1 MIGRILSALLCVF
14 AISSWAA
21 EDASLAQDQPLI
33 ISSGVTG
40 GGYWSA
46 ASRLQAVVEGKG
58 AQAENVASTGSL
70 ANLEALT
77 DPGSPVSLAFAQAD
91 ALEYFLYDNPG
102 ARTEIEILENIGQE
116 CVFIITSADS
126 KLRTDADLQNAE
138 EYRLGIPSHTS
149 GVAVTF
155 NYMTRQIPD
164 LGSVQIVYGD
174 TAEAFENMHSP
185 DAALDAVMV
194 VHRPKEHSRE
204 VDLALSDSERYR
216 FLEIDD
222 NRLTGKS
229 DDGQEV
235 YRGMKLAMSGQGN
248 QKTTTVKTICVKGL
262 LLANKEKL
270 TPDQNKLL
278 IDVVNYQWME
288 VFATQ

>member
-14 AISSWAA
+14 TMSSWAA
-21 EDASLAQDQPLI
+21 EDASLARDQPLI
-33 ISSGVTG
+33 ISSGVKG

-46 ASRLQAVVEGKG
+46 ASRLGAIVVGKG
-58 AQAENVASTGSL
+58 AQAENFSSTGSL

-77 DPGSPVSLAFAQAD
+77 DPGSPVNLAFAQAD

-102 ARTEIEILENIGQE
+102 ARADIDILENIGQE

-126 KLRTDADLQNAE
+126 KLRTDADLQSAE
-138 EYRLGIPSHTS
+138 NYRLGIPSNTS

-164 LGSVQIVYGD
+164 LSSVQIVYGD
-174 TAEAFENMHSP
+174 TADAFDNMHSP

-204 VDLALSDSERYR
+204 VDLALSDSENYR

-222 NRLTGKS
+222 KRLTAKS
-229 DDGQEV
+229 GDGQEV

-248 QKTTTVKTICVKGL
+248 QEATTVKTICVKGL
-262 LLANKEKL
+262 LLANKNKL
-270 TPDQNKLL
+270 TPEQRTLL
-278 IDVVNYQWME
+278 IEVVNYQWME

>member
-1 MIGRILSALLCVF
+1 MTT
-14 AISSWAA
+14 
-21 EDASLAQDQPLI
+21 DKN
-33 ISSGVTG
+33 T
-40 GGYWSA
+40 
-46 ASRLQAVVEGKG
+46 
-58 AQAENVASTGSL
+58 NVASTGSL

-102 ARTEIEILENIGQE
+102 ARAEIDILENIGQE

-126 KLRTDADLQNAE
+126 TLRTDADLQSAE
-138 EYRLGIPSHTS
+138 DYRLGIPSHTS

-164 LGSVQIVYGD
+164 LSSVQIVYGD

-185 DAALDAVMV
+185 NAALDAVVV
-194 VHRPKEHSRE
+194 VHRPKEHSPE
-204 VDLALSDSERYR
+204 VDLALADPERYR

-222 NRLTGKS
+222 NRLTEKP

-235 YRGMKLAMSGQGN
+235 YRGMQLAMSGQDN
-248 QKTTTVKTICVKGL
+248 QEATTVKTICVKGL
-262 LLANKEKL
+262 LLANKNKL
-270 TPDQNKLL
+270 TPEQRTLL
-278 IDVVNYQWME
+278 IEVVNYQWME